1 MTDTI
6 WERLEDC
13 VQYLSEPFRAS
24 EILGWFRRHHP
35 DVKEQ
40 SLRAHI
46 QGATSNASVESRGV
60 FANRQPLITRI
71 EHGVYR
77 RFDGGAT
84 AVQRQPARHR
94 DTVRTKRSHD
104 VGIEAAVGRYLR
116 DRDPGARYASFDY
129 CFNHF
134 QQHRTAVAAW
144 GGPVGMEVSCL
155 HLGFYLASW
164 GMLRGSSD
172 LLQRSARH
180 LVPLIETIA
189 EAPPEV
195 WDLDLDSYDTEGIDL
210 VLATA
215 LDVRRALRPVEASD
229 ILVTKVMLG
238 VFGCVPAFDT
248 YFKKGFGVSTF
259 SKGSLRLVGEFYRAN
274 APIID
279 QLRQPTLDFAIGAAH
294 RAALHPSEG
303 RGHDLLHR
311 RRVPEQSGVI
321 TRGDSVGRRTRQDLT
336 QRRGLSP
343 PSDQRRFYRAAY
355 GATCTGFERRH
366 CWVGLRAGQSINLP
380 SRSRTR
386 RRWVMPL

>member
-1 MTDTI
+1 VADTI
-6 WERLEDC
+6 WDRLEEC

-24 EILGWFRRHHP
+24 EIVGWFRRHYP
-35 DVKEQ
+35 DVNEQ

-46 QGATSNASVESRGV
+46 QGATSNASAESRGI

-77 RFDGGAT
+77 RFDGDPAP
-84 AVQRQPARHR
+84 VQPQSDRHR
-94 DTVRTKRSHD
+94 NRMMTQRSEEVD
-104 VGIEAAVGRYLR
+104 IEVAVGRYFG
-116 DRDPGARYASFDY
+116 DRVPSARYASFDY

-144 GGPVGMEVSCL
+144 GEPIGMEVSCL

-189 EAPPEV
+189 EAPPEA
-195 WDLDLDSYDTEGIDL
+195 WDLDLDGYDTEAIHL
-210 VLATA
+210 VHRTA

-274 APIID
+274 AQIID
-279 QLRQPTLDFAIGAAH
+279 QLRRPTLDFATGQPTTRLYT
-294 RAALHPSEG
+294 RAKVVDMIFFIEG
-303 RGHDLLHR
+303 G
-311 RRVPEQSGVI
+311 
-321 TRGDSVGRRTRQDLT
+321 
-336 QRRGLSP
+336 
-343 PSDQRRFYRAAY
+343 Y
-355 GATCTGFERRH
+355 
-366 CWVGLRAGQSINLP
+366 P
-380 SRSRTR
+380 SRVASSPVATPLDVEADRT
-386 RRWVMPL
+386 